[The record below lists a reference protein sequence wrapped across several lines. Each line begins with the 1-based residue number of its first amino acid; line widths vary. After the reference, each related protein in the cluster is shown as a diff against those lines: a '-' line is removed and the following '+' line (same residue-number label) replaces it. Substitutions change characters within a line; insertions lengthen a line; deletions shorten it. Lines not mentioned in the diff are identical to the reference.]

1 MRRGVLILGLTA
13 LCLTEIQAQDFS
25 RSQAHRA
32 LDEFRKETRADF
44 VNFRKR
50 CMDDF
55 LSFMRNPWKS
65 FESEAPKAKPMEDT
79 VPPQVAPE
87 EDRIAPA
94 DNTPVTIVGVVPPQP
109 EVPQPKPALPIEEDR
124 GTDISMNFT
133 FFGTAA
139 SVHFDA
145 QRGPKLRGLDVNDIA
160 TFLETLEKN
169 GTDRL
174 IHDCLQIRQ
183 TRRLSDWAY
192 LQMLQAIGE
201 AAYGKG
207 TDEAELLKA
216 YIYCLSGYK
225 MRIAHNDQWVKMLFA
240 SRNVLFGLPSFTI
253 DGDTYYCND
262 MIMGSMY
269 VCEAPFPGEKQMSPG
284 ITECQQFD
292 MRASEPRTISSQQY
306 PDMRVN
312 SSVNRNLL
320 DFYATYPTSYYAGDI
335 MTRWAIFANT
345 PMQEEVNRSLYPQLR
360 QLLCGRSELEQVS
373 RLLNL
378 LQTGLEYEYDNK
390 LWGGDRIFF
399 SEESLFYPYCDCED
413 RAILLTRLVR
423 DLVGL
428 KCILIYYPGHL
439 ACAVEFNEDV
449 RGDYIQLDGHKFV
462 VCDPT
467 YIGAPVGNTMKGM
480 DNATARVILLNSQ

>member
-1 MRRGVLILGLTA
+1 MKRTLILLGLTV
-13 LCLTEIQAQDFS
+13 LCLTGSRAQDLS
-25 RSQAHRA
+25 RSRAHSA
-32 LDEFRKETRADF
+32 LDEFRKEARTDF
-44 VNFRKR
+44 ENFRKQ

-55 LSFMRNPWKS
+55 LSFMRNPWKA
-65 FESEAPKAKPMEDT
+65 FASEAPKPKPKEES

-87 EDRIAPA
+87 EDRKAPA
-94 DNTPVTIVGVVPPQP
+94 DDTPVTIDGVVPPQP
-109 EVPQPKPALPIEEDR
+109 EVPQPEPAVPIEEDR
-124 GTDISMNFT
+124 GADKSMSFT

-145 QRGPKLRGLDVNDIA
+145 RSGPKLRGLDVNDIA

-169 GTDRL
+169 GNDRL

-192 LQMLQAIGE
+192 LQMLQALGE

-207 TDEAELLKA
+207 TGEAELLKA

-225 MRIAHNDQWVKMLFA
+225 MRIAHNGQWVKMLFA

-253 DGDTYYCND
+253 AGDTYYCAD

-269 VCEAPFPGEKQMSPG
+269 VCEAAFPGEKQMSPG
-284 ITECQQFD
+284 ITERQQFD
-292 MRASEPRTISSQQY
+292 MRASEPRTLVSKQFA
-306 PDMRVN
+306 DVRVT

-320 DFYATYPTSYYAGDI
+320 DFYATYPTSYYGGDI
-335 MTRWAIFANT
+335 MTRWAMFANT
-345 PMQEEVNRSLYPQLR
+345 PMQEEVCRSLYPQLR
-360 QLLCGRSELEQVS
+360 QLFNGRSEYEKVS

-399 SEESLFYPYCDCED
+399 SEESLYYPYCDCED

-449 RGDYIQLDGHKFV
+449 KGDCILLDGHKFI

-480 DNATARVILLNSQ
+480 DNATARVILLQ